1 MADSKRCGRVAEFI
15 RQEVALLLERLN
27 NSNRRFFTITKVEVK
42 KDLRLAVI
50 YFSVLE
56 GEKKKNEALDYLQCM
71 SSYLRK
77 EMSKGMRI
85 RYIPEICF
93 KFDPSI
99 EYSARVSHLLK
110 MTKT

>member
-56 GEKKKNEALDYLQCM
+56 GEKKKM
-71 SSYLRK
+71 KR
-77 EMSKGMRI
+77 
-85 RYIPEICF
+85 
-93 KFDPSI
+93 
-99 EYSARVSHLLK
+99 
-110 MTKT
+110 